1 MYKMAVYTSDA
12 KIYQL
17 VEQVMSEIGMRV
29 DIEIQVSH
37 LDEEAFDYQMI
48 FVDTTSELGLGPIQK
63 CIGQGEGLCPKVI
76 VFTKDRKI
84 SIDVAKLLPA
94 EQIRFSFIQSL
105 RINVVQDKILKL
117 RQNRRIRWL
126 LASQLIYIHSDRRKV
141 IYHAKNGEIVCY
153 AKLSA
158 IYRQLPPEDFLVIHK
173 SFVVNIWYIQSIE
186 HEKVVLSGGIELPIS
201 ATYRRFV
208 HVVRNRQ
215 RQLLIE
221 STSGSS

>member
-1 MYKMAVYTSDA
+1 M
-12 KIYQL
+12 
-17 VEQVMSEIGMRV
+17 
-29 DIEIQVSH
+29 
-37 LDEEAFDYQMI
+37 
-48 FVDTTSELGLGPIQK
+48 
-63 CIGQGEGLCPKVI
+63 I

-84 SIDVAKLLPA
+84 SIDVAKLLPVGYIQWPCDA

-208 HVVRNRQ
+208 HVVWNRQ

>member
-1 MYKMAVYTSDA
+1 MAVYTSDA

-37 LDEEAFDYQMI
+37 LD
-48 FVDTTSELGLGPIQK
+48 TTSGLGLGPIQK

-84 SIDVAKLLPA
+84 SIDVAKLLPVGYIQWPCDA

-208 HVVRNRQ
+208 HVVWNRQ